1 MAGNIQIY
9 KKKIK
14 ASITGDIT
22 GEGNI
27 SYTVDGVAL
36 QVIYPNGQNV
46 SKTVTI
52 KDGNNSKILSD
63 KYSNIQILFNKDK
76 NIIYTQIESD
86 QSEFVETYSGNI
98 SSLSIK
104 DSKSEKTIKVNKT
117 GGEDAG
123 DWLIMYPQGTGE
135 ISEILIEDEITPS
148 ASGLTGTNRS
158 IKVLFP
164 IF

>member
-104 DSKSEKTIKVNKT
+104 DSKSEK
-117 GGEDAG
+117 
-123 DWLIMYPQGTGE
+123 Q
-135 ISEILIEDEITPS
+135 
-148 ASGLTGTNRS
+148 
-158 IKVLFP
+158 
-164 IF
+164 